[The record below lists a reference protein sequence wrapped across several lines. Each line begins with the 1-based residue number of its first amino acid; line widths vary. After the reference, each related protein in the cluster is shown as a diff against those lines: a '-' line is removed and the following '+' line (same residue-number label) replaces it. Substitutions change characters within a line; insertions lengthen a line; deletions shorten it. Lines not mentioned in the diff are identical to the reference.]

1 MKNYKNELVCAYH
14 KQPISKI
21 DKVSK
26 RMLCA
31 LCEQETNE

>member
-1 MKNYKNELVCAYH
+1 MKNYKNEIVCVYH

-26 RMLCA
+26 KLLCNQ
-31 LCEQETNE
+31 CEL